1 MSSLHVVVVGHG
13 MVGAR
18 FAEEVRRHDPDG
30 RRVRLTI
37 LAAEPRPAYNRVLL
51 PNLLSGVMKEEDFAT
66 TVVAGLPV
74 VAGKDMTPSQNGS
87 VLHPDAPLSL
97 HVGTT
102 VTQIDPVAKTVL
114 VTRPTVAGLPGPSTR
129 DRGRHAPRARS
140 AELTDAAATG
150 ERLSYDVLVL
160 ATGARPAVP
169 PLPGLLAEAT
179 GTMVDSSVH
188 PGVPN
193 YPPSQGRT
201 RAGDRAEF
209 PPLPGRTGGTGDGP
223 AGGGASTRSADRLSA
238 DVAVL
243 HSLAD
248 ARRVAAFAQ
257 AARRAGGR
265 VAVLGGGVL
274 GLEAARALAAHG
286 TAVTVVHRGGH
297 LMDRQLDAPAGRV
310 LAGAMRRTGVE
321 VSLGVGAA
329 RWEPGRGLWLTDG
342 NLVRASG
349 LVLCTGTVP
358 CTELTR
364 DAGLRLTETGAVA
377 IDDTLA
383 TSAAGI
389 YAIGDCAGHPG
400 AAGGLVQP
408 GWEQAA
414 VLASRLTGA
423 APRARYRGS
432 GAVTRLKA
440 AGIELTAV
448 GASLAEPGAD
458 AGVTD
463 PGVEVLRFEDP
474 ARERYAKLL
483 LAEER
488 VVGAVLIGLPDA
500 AAGIV
505 QLYDRDAPA
514 PADRLALLLGRALPP
529 EAGGASGPGALP
541 DHAVVC
547 RCNMVTKRQLR
558 DAWYRGACGRAALSA
573 ATRAATGCGTC
584 GDDLG
589 AMAAWLAESDP
600 SQSTPTS
607 LTSPTSLS
615 PDSPTS
621 PPSTSPTSPISLT
634 SSTPSASDSST
645 SLPPSSPTSLTSS
658 TSSAAASPTS
668 LPPTST
674 TSFISSDSSASAA
687 DEAGQEAEKEPALR

>member
-1 MSSLHVVVVGHG
+1 MSPLHVVVVGHG

-18 FAEEVRRHDPDG
+18 FAEEVRGRDPEG

-51 PNLLSGVMKEEDFAT
+51 PNLLSGVMKEEDFTT

-74 VAGKDMTPSQNGS
+74 VAGQEITASQNGS
-87 VLHPDAPLSL
+87 VLHPDAPMSL
-97 HVGTT
+97 RVGTA
-102 VTQIDPVAKTVL
+102 VTRIDPVAKTVL
-114 VTRPTVAGLPGPSTR
+114 VAPATAAGLPVPSTR
-129 DRGRHAPRARS
+129 DRGRQGGRS
-140 AELTDAAATG
+140 GSGERTDAGAATG
-150 ERLSYDVLVL
+150 EWLSYDILVL
-160 ATGARPAVP
+160 AAGARPAVP
-169 PLPGLLAEAT
+169 PLPGL
-179 GTMVDSSVH
+179 
-188 PGVPN
+188 PG
-193 YPPSQGRT
+193 G
-201 RAGDRAEF
+201 AGNGE
-209 PPLPGRTGGTGDGP
+209 P
-223 AGGGASTRSADRLSA
+223 GGGASARSADRLA
-238 DVAVL
+238 AGVAAL

-248 ARRVAAFAQ
+248 ARHVAAFAQ
-257 AARRAGGR
+257 AARRTGGR

-274 GLEAARALAAHG
+274 GLEAARALAARG

-310 LAGAMRRTGVE
+310 LADAMRRTGVE
-321 VSLGVGAA
+321 VSLGAGAA

-358 CTELTR
+358 CTELAR
-364 DAGLRLTETGAVA
+364 GAGLRLTEAGAVA
-377 IDDTLA
+377 VDDALA
-383 TSAAGI
+383 TNVAGI

-448 GASLAEPGAD
+448 GASLAEPG
-458 AGVTD
+458 TD
-463 PGVEVLRFEDP
+463 PDVEVLRFEDP

-483 LAEER
+483 LAEDR

-529 EAGGASGPGALP
+529 EAGGRSGPGALP

-547 RCNMVTKRQLR
+547 RCNMVTKAQLR
-558 DAWYRGACGRAALSA
+558 NAWYRGACGRAALSA

-584 GDDLG
+584 GDDLD
-589 AMAAWLAESDP
+589 AVAAWLAETDP
-600 SQSTPTS
+600 SQA
-607 LTSPTSLS
+607 SP
-615 PDSPTS
+615 
-621 PPSTSPTSPISLT
+621 TSPTSPAVE
-634 SSTPSASDSST
+634 P
-645 SLPPSSPTSLTSS
+645 
-658 TSSAAASPTS
+658 
-668 LPPTST
+668 
-674 TSFISSDSSASAA
+674 A
-687 DEAGQEAEKEPALR
+687 DEAGREAEKEPALR

>member
-1 MSSLHVVVVGHG
+1 MSPLHVVVVGHG
-13 MVGAR
+13 MAGAR
-18 FAEEVRRHDPDG
+18 FAEEVRKHDPES
-30 RRVRLTI
+30 RRVRLTV

-51 PNLLSGVMKEEDFAT
+51 PNLLSGTMREEDFTT

-74 VAGKDMTPSQNGS
+74 VAGTKATSQNGS
-87 VLHPDAPLSL
+87 VLHPDAPMCLR
-97 HVGTT
+97 VGAA
-102 VTQIDPVAKTVL
+102 VTRIDPVAKTVL
-114 VTRPTVAGLPGPSTR
+114 VARTTATGLPVPSTR
-129 DRGRHAPRARS
+129 DRGRQGARAGS
-140 AELTDAAATG
+140 GEPSGAATAIC
-150 ERLSYDVLVL
+150 EWLSYDVLVL

-169 PLPGLLAEAT
+169 PLPGLLAEAA
-179 GTMVDSSVH
+179 GTMVDSFAH
-188 PGVPN
+188 RDGQN
-193 YPPSQGRT
+193 YPPSQERT
-201 RAGDRAEF
+201 RAGDVSANL
-209 PPLPGRTGGTGDGP
+209 PLPGLPAATGNGVQE
-223 AGGGASTRSADRLSA
+223 GGASARSAHRLAA

-257 AARRAGGR
+257 SARRAGGR

-274 GLEAARALAAHG
+274 GLEAARALAARG

-297 LMDRQLDAPAGRV
+297 LMDRQLDAAAGRV
-310 LAGAMRRTGVE
+310 LAGAMRRTGIDL
-321 VSLGVGAA
+321 SLGGGAA
-329 RWEPGRGLWLTDG
+329 RWESGRGLWLADG
-342 NLVRASG
+342 NFVRASG

-358 CTELTR
+358 CTELAR
-364 DAGLRLTETGAVA
+364 DAGLRLTESGAVA
-377 IDDTLA
+377 VDDTLA
-383 TSAAGI
+383 ASAAGI

-423 APRARYRGS
+423 APKARYRGS

-458 AGVTD
+458 AGLSD
-463 PGVEVLRFEDP
+463 AGVEVLRFEDP

-483 LAEER
+483 LSAER

-529 EAGGASGPGALP
+529 EAGGVSGPGALP

-547 RCNMVTKRQLR
+547 RCNMVTKGQLR
-558 DAWYRGACGRAALSA
+558 DAWYRGSCGRAALSA

-584 GDDLG
+584 GDDLE
-589 AMAAWLAESDP
+589 AIAAWLAQADP
-600 SQSTPTS
+600 SQVSPTSSIPPSPTPSPPTS
-607 LTSPTSLS
+607 LT
-615 PDSPTS
+615 
-621 PPSTSPTSPISLT
+621 PPSPNPSP
-634 SSTPSASDSST
+634 
-645 SLPPSSPTSLTSS
+645 PTSLTPPSPTPS
-658 TSSAAASPTS
+658 PPTS
-668 LPPTST
+668 LTPPSPTPSPPTSLT
-674 TSFISSDSSASAA
+674 PPA
-687 DEAGQEAEKEPALR
+687 DETGHETEKEAALR